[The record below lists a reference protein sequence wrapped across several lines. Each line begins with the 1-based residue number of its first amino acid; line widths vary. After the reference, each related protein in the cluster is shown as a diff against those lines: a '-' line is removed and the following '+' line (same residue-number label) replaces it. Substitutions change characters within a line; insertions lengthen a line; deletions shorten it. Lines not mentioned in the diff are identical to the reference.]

1 MMQSLDEIEIKH
13 FSRTKI
19 IIQLSLVATGGLVLF
34 LFESVIPRPLPW
46 LKPGLAN
53 IATLFALQKFGLR
66 EALSVTLLRV
76 CTGSLILGT
85 LFNPAFVLSLGG
97 GLAATLA
104 MGATKNWGRKTFSVI
119 GISLIGA
126 FCHNLMQILLAYLI
140 IVKHYEIL
148 FLVPIILLSSI
159 FTGFVV
165 GFITHFL
172 LVKSERLL
180 ITANLTKI

>member
-1 MMQSLDEIEIKH
+1 MTQSLDKIEKIH
-13 FSRTKI
+13 FSRTHI
-19 IIQLSLVATGGLVLF
+19 IIQLSLIATGGLVLF
-34 LFESVIPRPLPW
+34 LFESLIPRPLPW

-53 IATLFALQKFGLR
+53 IATLYALQKFGLR
-66 EALSVTLLRV
+66 ESLSVTLLRV
-76 CTGSLILGT
+76 CAGSLILGT

-104 MGATKNWGRKTFSVI
+104 MGAIKKLGGNTFSVI

-140 IVKHYEIL
+140 IVKHYEIF
-148 FLVPIILLSSI
+148 FLLPIILLSSI

-172 LVKSERLL
+172 LAKSKHLL